1 MFKGQISLLT
11 SLNITVI
18 SMLVVFFILSILAGI
33 LLLFKYIPKEEV
45 SEKKK
50 NPQKSVQSTKNTSF
64 NPKNIKDDKMRTAMI
79 VATLEMAKENK
90 NSNIRVVNIKEL
102 N

>member
-1 MFKGQISLLT
+1 MKRKKSTKISAI
-11 SLNITVI
+11 N
-18 SMLVVFFILSILAGI
+18 
-33 LLLFKYIPKEEV
+33 
-45 SEKKK
+45 
-50 NPQKSVQSTKNTSF
+50 KNTSF
-64 NPKNIKDDKMRTAMI
+64 NPRDIKDDKMRTAMI